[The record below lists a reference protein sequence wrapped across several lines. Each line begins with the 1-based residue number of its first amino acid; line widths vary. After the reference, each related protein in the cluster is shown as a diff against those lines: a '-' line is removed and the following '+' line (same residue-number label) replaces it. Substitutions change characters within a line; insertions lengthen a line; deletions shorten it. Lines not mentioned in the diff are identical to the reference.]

1 MYNWKQAI
9 TNVVGR
15 GEGCVTMHIGLFL
28 LLGENSMLV
37 IILLWPDVLS
47 LPQSLDTVKAHRQLE
62 VSYDENIL
70 ALMKI
75 YELWWKYMGFDENI
89 WAMMKI
95 YELWWKNIADDV
107 DKKTL
112 PKKFKPSP
120 LSF

>member
-1 MYNWKQAI
+1 
-9 TNVVGR
+9 
-15 GEGCVTMHIGLFL
+15 MHIGLFL

>member
-1 MYNWKQAI
+1 MLLD
-9 TNVVGR
+9 G
-15 GEGCVTMHIGLFL
+15 GGLTMHIGLFL

-47 LPQSLDTVKAHRQLE
+47 FPQSLDTVKAHRQLE
-62 VSYDENIL
+62 VRYDENIS

-75 YELWWKYMGFDENI
+75 YG
-89 WAMMKI
+89 
-95 YELWWKNIADDV
+95 LWWKNTADDV